1 MLRPYKKLGGEEF
14 AEDLVY
20 GLGVGLTAGGFH
32 DLAYE
37 KFEDAFVAGFELG
50 YVGRLFGDDF
60 TGSFFDVGCIADLG

>member
-50 YVGRLFGDDF
+50 YVGGILSDHFAGGLLDDIK
-60 TGSFFDVGCIADLG
+60 VIDLC